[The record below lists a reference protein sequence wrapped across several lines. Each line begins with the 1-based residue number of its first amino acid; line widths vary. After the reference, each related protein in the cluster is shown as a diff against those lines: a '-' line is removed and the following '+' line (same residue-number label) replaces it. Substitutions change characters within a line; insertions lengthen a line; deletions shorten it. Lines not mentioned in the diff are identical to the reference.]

1 MTEGYEIPHLL
12 YWVALA
18 TIIAVGG
25 FMRGFSGFGTPLVM
39 VPLLSFLMQ
48 PKEAVLLSLSIDVLA
63 MIPMIPG
70 SIKLV
75 RWQPITP
82 LVIGAVIAI
91 PIGAWVLVV
100 ANPANMKVIISTIV
114 LVFACLLLS
123 GWTYK
128 GDRTITLSFFIGIFS
143 GVANG
148 ATGIGGPPI
157 AAFFIARG
165 MTAKTLRSSLNIV
178 AFIMEGLAALTIY
191 LTGDF
196 EIENVVKV
204 LYLFPLMLVFVWFG
218 AILFKIVDNKL
229 FNKSILYFLV
239 IFGIYILI
247 TTILI

>member
-1 MTEGYEIPHLL
+1 LTEGYEIPYLL
-12 YWVALA
+12 YWVVLA

-48 PKEAVLLSLSIDVLA
+48 PKEAVLLALSIDVLA

-75 RWQPITP
+75 RWRPIIP

-91 PIGAWVLVV
+91 PIGVWVLVV
-100 ANPANMKVIISTIV
+100 ANPENMKVIISTFV

-218 AILFKIVDNKL
+218 TILFRIVDNKL
-229 FNKSILYFLV
+229 FNKLILYFLV

-247 TTILI
+247 TATLV

>member
-1 MTEGYEIPHLL
+1 MIEGYEIPYLL

-157 AAFFIARG
+157 AVFFIARG

-218 AILFKIVDNKL
+218 TILFRIVDNKL
-229 FNKSILYFLV
+229 FNKLILYFLV

-247 TTILI
+247 TATLV